1 MVPMAVEKISVTP
14 DVCSY
19 FSNDDTKLIVEVS
32 LPGVKKDDISLKL
45 LEDSVFLSAPRDDKK
60 YVLTLA
66 TCCPIVPL
74 RTEAKYENGLLRVTA
89 PLKDAMDGAVE
100 IKVQ

>member
-1 MVPMAVEKISVTP
+1 MVVEKISVS
-14 DVCSY
+14 VCSY
-19 FSNDDTKLIVEVS
+19 FCNDDTNLIVEVS
-32 LPGVKKDDISLKL
+32 LPGVNKEDISLKL

-60 YVLTLA
+60 YVLTLS

-74 RTEAKYENGLLRVTA
+74 KTEAKYENGLLRVTA

>member
-1 MVPMAVEKISVTP
+1 MAVEKFSVTP

-19 FSNDDTKLIVEVS
+19 FSDDDMKLFIEVS
-32 LPGVKKDDISLKL
+32 IPGVKKEDISLKL
-45 LEDSVFLSAPRDDKK
+45 LEDSVFLSAHRDDKK

-74 RTEAKYENGLLRVTA
+74 KTEAKYENGLLRITA

-100 IKVQ
+100 VKVQ